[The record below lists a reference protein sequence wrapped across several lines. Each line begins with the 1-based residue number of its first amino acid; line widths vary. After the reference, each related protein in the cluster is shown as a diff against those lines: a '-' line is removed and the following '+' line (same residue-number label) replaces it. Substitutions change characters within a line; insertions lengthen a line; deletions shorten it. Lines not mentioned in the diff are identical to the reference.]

1 MKIAIVGTGIAGL
14 TAAYHL
20 HPEHDVTVYEQDN
33 LVGGHAHTV
42 VLQASDGEI
51 GLDTGF
57 LVYNETTYPNF
68 TRLLKQLEVATQPS
82 EMSFSVRC
90 RRCAVEYSA
99 RSVRGLFARSDQ
111 LFRPSFHRMLLEVL
125 RFNRL
130 GLATLEA
137 PVDLRQTL
145 GDFLRQH
152 RFSREFVR
160 HYVTPM
166 ASAIWS
172 ATTANS
178 EDFPLLFFLRFFAHH
193 GLLSVSQ
200 QPVWRT
206 ITGGS
211 RRYVAALIRDF
222 RDRIQLRRP
231 VRSVRRHPGGVEL
244 GLDGGERRTFDK
256 VVLATH
262 SNQALA
268 MLEDPSDHE
277 LRALRALP
285 YQRNEAILHTD
296 ERILPKSRHAWASWN
311 YHMEDCEQIDAALP
325 MTYYL
330 NCLQRIE
337 SPTSYCVTLNDNGR
351 VAPERILKRIPYEH
365 PLYSTG
371 SVAAQQQLRALN
383 GERHTYYCGAYLG
396 CGFHEDGVN
405 AGLDVV
411 RALSESK
418 RAA

>member
-14 TAAYHL
+14 TAAYYL
-20 HPEHDVTVYEQDN
+20 NPEHEVTVYEQGN
-33 LVGGHAHTV
+33 HVGGHANTV
-42 VLQASDGEI
+42 VLQAGDSEI

-68 TRLLKQLEVATQPS
+68 TRLLKDLDVATQPS
-82 EMSFSVRC
+82 EMSFSVQC

-99 RSVRGLFARSDQ
+99 RSVRGLFARTDQ
-111 LFRPSFHRMLLEVL
+111 LFRPRFHRMLLEVL

-130 GLATLEA
+130 GLAALEA
-137 PVDLRQTL
+137 PPDLRQTL
-145 GDFLRQH
+145 GGFLQQH

-178 EDFPLLFFLRFFAHH
+178 EGFPLHFFLRFFAHH
-193 GLLSVSQ
+193 GLLSVAQ

-211 RRYVAALIRDF
+211 RRYVSALTRSF
-222 RDRIQLRRP
+222 GDRIHLRRP
-231 VRSVRRHPGGVEL
+231 VRSVRRHASGVEL
-244 GLDGGERRTFDK
+244 GFDGGERANFDR

-268 MLEDPSDHE
+268 ILEDPSDHE
-277 LRALRALP
+277 LGALRALP

-296 ERILPKSRHAWASWN
+296 ERILPNSRYAWASWN
-311 YHMEDCEQIDAALP
+311 YHMQDCEQVDAALP

-337 SPTSYCVTLNDNGR
+337 SPTSYCVTLNDTGL
-351 VAPERILKRIPYEH
+351 VAPERILERIPYEH
-365 PLYSTG
+365 PLYNTDSLE
-371 SVAAQQQLRALN
+371 AQQRLRALN
-383 GERHTYYCGAYLG
+383 GERHTFYCGAYLG
-396 CGFHEDGVN
+396 FGFHEDGVN

-411 RALSESK
+411 RALTRSRK
-418 RAA
+418 AA